1 MQRFS
6 DILASLPSVESIER
20 LEIRERDGTLSAVI
34 ENRPGSQ
41 GSLAVYHSLY
51 LDRDTLDR
59 DAARHALTLF
69 AEHAED
75 ARRHPGRHPNIDRL
89 FDIIERD
96 LHYSLAVVER

>member
-1 MQRFS
+1 MQRFT
-6 DILASLPSVESIER
+6 DILAGLPPIDAIER

-51 LDRDTLDR
+51 LDRPTLDR
-59 DAARHALTLF
+59 DAAQRALALF
-69 AEHAED
+69 AEHTGD
-75 ARRHPGRHPNIDRL
+75 ARLQPGRHPNIDRL